1 MVEILMNMEMGEMEE
16 MEEEMDTM
24 VRMVAGVIE
33 TVILLKNAKV
43 VDANILLTITVIT
56 ADLIKNVYMENASVI
71 AITMMVVI
79 ITRTNAHMIEIAAHP
94 SNVIKELVY
103 QKISL
108 AYQAVEITKH
118 VIMESVLEMDADMI
132 LIVGNMRV
140 VSREFVFQIDLA
152 YLLVDMIKLVIM
164 EPVSVMDVDQTM
176 IAANLRDAIKVTV
189 YPLIFAYLNADT
201 MKHASTESVNLQT
214 H

>member
-1 MVEILMNMEMGEMEE
+1 MNMEMGE

-33 TVILLKNAKV
+33 TVILLKNAKG

-56 ADLIKNVYMENASVI
+56 AGLIKNVYMENASVI

-94 SNVIKELVY
+94 NDAIKELVY

-108 AYQAVEITKH
+108 AYQVVETTKH
-118 VIMESVLEMDADMI
+118 VIMES
-132 LIVGNMRV
+132 
-140 VSREFVFQIDLA
+140 
-152 YLLVDMIKLVIM
+152 
-164 EPVSVMDVDQTM
+164 VSVMDVDQTM

-201 MKHASTESVNLQT
+201 MKHASTESVNLQI